1 MAHTRKLDDIDLIE
15 LEIEIDKK
23 THLIESIGSVARK
36 VRNLAERLNDDSETF
51 FTLRSIDHFLRF
63 LVANTAGEIA
73 AIKESLPRVRK
84 EVDENNR
91 ANDSAKE
98 PPENR

>member
-15 LEIEIDKK
+15 LELEIKKK
-23 THLIESIGSVARK
+23 TDLIKTIGEATTKVWHLADRM
-36 VRNLAERLNDDSETF
+36 NDDSETY
-51 FTLRSIDHFLRF
+51 FTLRAIDHFLRF
-63 LVANTAGEIA
+63 LIANMAGEIA

-91 ANDSAKE
+91 ANDTGKE
-98 PPENR
+98 PPKNR

>member
-15 LEIEIDKK
+15 LEIEIEKK
-23 THLIESIGSVARK
+23 SHLIESIKSVARK
-36 VRNLAERLNDDSETF
+36 VRNLTERLHDDSETY
-51 FTLRSIDHFLRF
+51 FTLQAIDHFLRF
-63 LVANTAGEIA
+63 LIANMAGEIA

-91 ANDSAKE
+91 ANDTGKE